1 MATTTTIASDIMEP
15 RVVTVSADAP
25 LLSVYRLFVSEDIS
39 GAPVVNDMGDVVGV
53 VSIRD
58 LLRTANETHDEAAA
72 DLHYYEGGFSFQED
86 EWKTDVQDFEDRLS
100 QRAVSDV
107 MTTGVISI
115 NPDATVSDIASLM
128 QKHRIHRVLVLD
140 EDQDEQPLVGL
151 VSVFDLVGLL
161 I

>member
-1 MATTTTIASDIMEP
+1 MTTAADIMESQ
-15 RVVTVSADAP
+15 VVTVSADAP

-39 GAPVVNDMGDVVGV
+39 GAPVVNDTGDVVGV
-53 VSIRD
+53 VSTRD
-58 LLRTANETHDEAAA
+58 LLRTANETHDEAAV
-72 DLHYYEGGFSFQED
+72 DLHYYEGGFSFQDD
-86 EWKTDVQDFEDRLS
+86 EWKTDVEDFEDRLT
-100 QRAVSDV
+100 QRDVSEV

-115 NPDATVSDIASLM
+115 PPDATVSDIAALM

-140 EDQDEQPLVGL
+140 EDNDEQALVGI